1 MDSFARAGA
10 GMDHNVTLCR
20 RSGSARYLWFYN
32 SSLRRSQR
40 RVQLLDNSPNL
51 FMMPV
56 RLSRNVIATLLQ
68 NIDPQPV
75 VTQA

>member
-1 MDSFARAGA
+1 MDPFAGAGA

-20 RSGSARYLWFYN
+20 RAGSAGCLWFYN

-40 RVQLLDNSPNL
+40 RMQLLDNSPNL
-51 FMMPV
+51 FMMPA

>member
-1 MDSFARAGA
+1 MDSFAGAGA
-10 GMDHNVTLCR
+10 GMGHNVTLCR
-20 RSGSARYLWFYN
+20 RAGSARYLWSYK
-32 SSLRRSQR
+32 SSLRRSPR

-51 FMMPV
+51 FMMPA
-56 RLSRNVIATLLQ
+56 RLSRNVTATLLQ